1 MTPSPAT
8 GAAPAVRPVRRRVRR
23 VLPLLLA
30 TAFPLSACGI
40 PETGVVEAGEP
51 ATGVQDPAGAT
62 AAARNPSPAVPV
74 DAVPLYFVMDGSLV
88 SVTRPVQ
95 GSAEPV
101 SAVLMVFKGPTVQE
115 REDGLA
121 TELPRVR
128 TTPTIRID
136 GGTVSIELPPDLG
149 ALNDTAIDQ
158 LACTAAAARL
168 HQDPDLAVAQV
179 TVEQPDGR
187 LAGRSSDN
195 CPDLRAAR
203 ATVTVPPAP
212 R

>member
-1 MTPSPAT
+1 MTPSTAT
-8 GAAPAVRPVRRRVRR
+8 TAAPAARHVRGRVRR

-30 TAFPLSACGI
+30 AAFPLSACGI

-62 AAARNPSPAVPV
+62 AADRVPSPTVPV
-74 DAVPLYFVMDGSLV
+74 DAVPLYFVRAGSLV
-88 SVTRPVQ
+88 PVTRPVQ
-95 GSAEPV
+95 GSAEPM
-101 SAVLMVFKGPTVQE
+101 SAVLMVFKGPTRPE
-115 REDGLA
+115 RNQGLA
-121 TELPRVR
+121 TELPRI
-128 TTPTIRID
+128 TATPTMRID
-136 GGTVSIELPPDLG
+136 GATVSIELPSNLG

-168 HQDPDLAVAQV
+168 RQDPELAVAQV

-195 CPDLRAAR
+195 CPGLGAPHAA
-203 ATVTVPPAP
+203 ATPSSPS